1 MTLNGLLVRLP
12 VDGLYGGRALDLD
25 VPRLAEGLLLHPQ
38 PEAED
43 AGEGSLAVLYR
54 REGYEHVVRGL
65 LPVNVPVELGRRHG
79 AQGGAVGGDEVS
91 LLVPR
96 ERAGYDWSLVWEVC
110 NKTVT
115 VRGPQSC

>member
-12 VDGLYGGRALDLD
+12 VDGLYGGRALDLN

-54 REGYEHVVRGL
+54 GEGDQHVVRGL
-65 LPVNVPVELGRRHG
+65 LPVDVPVELGRRHG
-79 AQGGAVGGDEVS
+79 ADGAAVGGDEVS

-96 ERAGYDWSLVWEVC
+96 ESAGYDWSLVWEVW

-115 VRGPQSC
+115 VRRLWSC

>member
-1 MTLNGLLVRLP
+1 MEI
-12 VDGLYGGRALDLD
+12 LDEWI
-25 VPRLAEGLLLHPQ
+25 V
-38 PEAED
+38 
-43 AGEGSLAVLYR
+43 
-54 REGYEHVVRGL
+54 YEHGLRGL
-65 LPVNVPVELGRRHG
+65 LPVDVPVELGRRHG